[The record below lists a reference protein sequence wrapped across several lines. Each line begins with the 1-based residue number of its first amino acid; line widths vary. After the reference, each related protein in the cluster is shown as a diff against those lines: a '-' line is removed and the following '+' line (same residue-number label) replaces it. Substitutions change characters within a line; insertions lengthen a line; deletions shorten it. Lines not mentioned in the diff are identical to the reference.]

1 MNLTLPVPPSVNTM
15 FRNVPK
21 VGRVKTKVYRKW
33 LQEADQYFLMQKKRI
48 AEIRGEYEVSI
59 KLPKTTR
66 GDVDNRT
73 KAILDFLASRE
84 VTGDDRNC
92 RKVTIERSAENG
104 LCEVTVTA
112 VETRAASVPA
122 MGSIL

>member
-21 VGRVKTKVYRKW
+21 VGRVKTKAYRQW
-33 LQEADQYFLMQKKRI
+33 LKEADQHFLMQKKRLLVI
-48 AEIRGEYEVSI
+48 AGEYEVSI

-73 KAILDFLASRE
+73 KAVLDFLVSRE
-84 VTGDDRNC
+84 ITEDDRNC
-92 RKVTIERSAENG
+92 RKVTIERSADTW
-104 LCEVTVTA
+104 LCEVTITA
-112 VETRAASVPA
+112 VEPRPALVAA
-122 MGSIL
+122 MGSTL